1 MSTKMQQS
9 NGRVRLQ
16 KFLNSFVLIKRKKIV
31 LVRQVHTKRI
41 NSHKLTFVSNKSQ
54 SEYEENIF
62 RSIS

>member
-9 NGRVRLQ
+9 NGRVSLQ

-41 NSHKLTFVSNKSQ
+41 NSDKLTFVSNKSQ

>member
-9 NGRVRLQ
+9 DGRVSLQ
-16 KFLNSFVLIKRKKIV
+16 KFLNSFVLIKWKKIV

-41 NSHKLTFVSNKSQ
+41 NSDKLIFVSNKSQ